1 MNERVHVKG
10 TNRRRGK
17 QRKEQ
22 GQEQEQEQEQ
32 AIHFSPADLSSLGAS
47 LLSPILRS
55 SDTESMKSG
64 GEADSPAAKRRR
76 LSVSG
81 HEVSIQVLIVV
92 LLFRGRGNQE
102 VCVTSQYPPQ
112 AIQTFL
118 YFDNLWWGD
127 MNLLRAWD
135 LKGVGTW
142 S

>member
-22 GQEQEQEQEQ
+22 GKEQEQEQ

-102 VCVTSQYPPQ
+102 FFFTSQYLSQ

-142 S
+142 